1 MRVVRSEKY
10 DHRKVFSPPIF
21 SRFSFDNRTRR
32 QTSVIGHTRA
42 AIKIQFPIRCRCRY
56 NRSVFIASQLMVQR
70 GERRG
75 RSRHGGPRHSRI
87 SGGQCDRQRWIS
99 GALFLTEWRW
109 VLSWIF
115 RSVYNERNVVSFDE
129 RFTWINAKD
138 GSFPILDIYEIR
150 NVDEYH
156 VLFICRLS
164 VYMSFTCEKFYFKVT
179 DIYTCRK
186 LFRYYSF
193 LFTSFINTYTSCF
206 NPETKSAFSSTFRT
220 GYAPKIQEA
229 LSLSFEM
236 NIQRAFCDSNL
247 ANFLCI
253 VSLRRRK

>member
-1 MRVVRSEKY
+1 MEGHDIQELAVTAK
-10 DHRKVFSPPIF
+10 D
-21 SRFSFDNRTRR
+21 
-32 QTSVIGHTRA
+32 SVIVRGGYPAPYSSPNGGEYFHEYFA
-42 AIKIQFPIRCRCRY
+42 A
-56 NRSVFIASQLMVQR
+56 L
-70 GERRG
+70 
-75 RSRHGGPRHSRI
+75 
-87 SGGQCDRQRWIS
+87 
-99 GALFLTEWRW
+99 
-109 VLSWIF
+109 
-115 RSVYNERNVVSFDE
+115 YNELNVVSFDE

-164 VYMSFTCEKFYFKVT
+164 VYMSFTCEKFYFEVT